1 VLKKEKATNNM
12 NNTKKG
18 RRQVGVGLSTHL
30 AKDRLKKTTKNE
42 EETRNKKKKEL

>member
-1 VLKKEKATNNM
+1 LNVEDPHNP
-12 NNTKKG
+12 
-18 RRQVGVGLSTHL
+18 HL